1 MVKKA
6 LTLKCTSSFVAGGK
20 IITPGGIVPGVP
32 EQEAKGLIRRGKAVQ
47 IDCDDPADSDLS
59 ERSVAELKTLAAEY
73 GIESADSMKKAH
85 LVAAIEKA
93 EAQ

>member
-1 MVKKA
+1 MVKKV
-6 LTLKCTSSFVAGGK
+6 LILKCTSSFVAGGK

-47 IDCDDPADSDLS
+47 VDSDERADSDLS
-59 ERSVAELKTLAAEY
+59 ELNVAELKTLAAEY
-73 GIESADSMKKAH
+73 DIDGADSMKKAQ
-85 LVAAIEKA
+85 LVAAIEKS